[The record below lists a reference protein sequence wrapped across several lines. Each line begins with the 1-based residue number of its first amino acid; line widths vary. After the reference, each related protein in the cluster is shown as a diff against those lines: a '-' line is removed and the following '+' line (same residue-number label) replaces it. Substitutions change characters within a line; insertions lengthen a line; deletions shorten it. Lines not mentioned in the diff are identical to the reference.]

1 MEKTLRQLDSITSNQ
16 ITVLPHELGSNGRPY
31 SQKNTGGIDFDS

>member
-16 ITVLPHELGSNGRPY
+16 ITVLPYELGLNGRPY
-31 SQKNTGGIDFDS
+31 SQKKYGGIDFDS